1 MPPLK
6 IDEWFI
12 PRLTSNGAT
21 CVETKFT
28 ADTVYVRNNL
38 RPNAGTA
45 AFTHE
50 EWTVFVA
57 GVKDGD
63 YDL

>member
-1 MPPLK
+1 MPR
-6 IDEWFI
+6 IHEEWFL
-12 PRLTSNGAT
+12 PKRSDNGGT

-28 ADTVYVRNNL
+28 DDAVYVRNNL
-38 RPNAGTA
+38 RPDAGTA
-45 AFTHE
+45 VFSHD
-50 EWTVFVA
+50 EWAVFVA

>member
-1 MPPLK
+1 MPFK
-6 IDEWFI
+6 TNEWFV
-12 PRLTSNGAT
+12 PRRSANGST

-28 ADTVYVRNNL
+28 DDTVYVRNNL

-45 AFTHE
+45 EFTHE
-50 EWTVFVA
+50 EWAAFVG

-63 YDL
+63 YDV